1 MTQDHPQSAGP
12 ASRLPVLVLGAG
24 AWGTA
29 LAIHLARRSPAG
41 LVSLWAR
48 SSTQAERLAVDRE
61 NKRYLPGH
69 TLPDGLNICQELTG
83 GLQDWRQQVTK
94 HGRGLLVLASPV
106 SGLAELCAAVY
117 QVLGMARPGEGLVW
131 LCKGLV
137 LQAQGDRTVSWP
149 SDLVSRCCPGWP
161 AGALSGPSFAQE
173 VAKGLPVALTLA
185 SQDLGWARQ
194 AAQDLHGNGMRV
206 YASDDLMGVQIGGA
220 IKNVLAIAA
229 GVADTMALGANA
241 RAALITRGLAE
252 AARLGQAMGANP
264 ETFLGLATLG
274 DLVLT
279 ATGDLSRNRRVGM
292 GLAAGKTLDQVL
304 SDLGHVAEGV
314 ATAPAIAAL
323 GDRLKVELPITQA
336 VCRLLSGQ
344 TTARQ
349 AMEEL
354 LTREPTDEV
363 RP

>member
-1 MTQDHPQSAGP
+1 M
-12 ASRLPVLVLGAG
+12 
-24 AWGTA
+24 
-29 LAIHLARRSPAG
+29 AIHLAQRTPPG

-48 SSTQAERLAVDRE
+48 SAQQAERLNQERE

-69 TLPDGLNICQELTG
+69 ALPNGLTISADLRAALRQ
-83 GLQDWRQQVTK
+83 WRQ
-94 HGRGLLVLASPV
+94 HSADRGHGLLVLACPV
-106 SGLAELCAAVY
+106 SGLAELCEAIRAA
-117 QVLGMARPGEGLVW
+117 LGPAQSGEGLVW

-137 LQAQGDRTVSWP
+137 LNGQEERHLSWP
-149 SDLVSRCCPGWP
+149 SDLVARHCPGWP
-161 AGALSGPSFAQE
+161 SGALSGPSFAQE

-185 SQDLGWARQ
+185 SQDLTWARQ
-194 AAQDLHGNGMRV
+194 AASDLHGGSMRV
-206 YASDDLMGVQIGGA
+206 YASDDLIGVQIGGA

-252 AARLGQAMGANP
+252 AARLGHAMGANP

-304 SDLGHVAEGV
+304 RELGHVAEGV
-314 ATAPAIAAL
+314 PTAPAIAAL
-323 GDRLKVELPITQA
+323 GDQLRVELPITKA
-336 VCRLLSGQ
+336 VCRLLAGQ
-344 TTARQ
+344 STAQQ

-354 LTREPTDEV
+354 LTREPTDEL
-363 RP
+363 RL

>member
-1 MTQDHPQSAGP
+1 LTQDHALASASP
-12 ASRLPVLVLGAG
+12 SSVPMLVLGAG

-29 LAIHLARRSPAG
+29 MAIHLARRTQPG
-41 LVSLWAR
+41 LIGLWAR
-48 SSTQAERLAVDRE
+48 SSEQAERLSKDRE
-61 NKRYLPGH
+61 NKRYLPDH
-69 TLPDGLNICQELTG
+69 ALPDGLTVCLDLTLA
-83 GLQDWRQQVTK
+83 LQSWRQQVAK
-94 HGRGLLVLASPV
+94 HGRGLLVLASPI

-117 QVLGMARPGEGLVW
+117 KVLGPAQSGEGLVW

-137 LQAQGDRTVSWP
+137 LADRDKALSWP
-149 SDLVSRCCPGWP
+149 SDLVSHGCPGWP

-185 SQDLGWARQ
+185 SQDLTWARQ
-194 AAQDLHGNGMRV
+194 AAQDLHGQGMRV
-206 YASDDLMGVQIGGA
+206 YASDDLIGVQMGGA

-252 AARLGQAMGANP
+252 AARLGQAMGAQP

-292 GLAAGKTLDQVL
+292 GLAAGKTLNQVL
-304 SDLGHVAEGV
+304 ADLGHVAEGV
-314 ATAPAIAAL
+314 ATAPAVAAL
-323 GDRLKVELPITQA
+323 GERLHVELPITQA
-336 VCRLLSGQ
+336 VCRLLAGQ
-344 TTARQ
+344 MTARQ

-354 LTREPTDEV
+354 LTRDPTDEV
-363 RP
+363 RL

>member
-1 MTQDHPQSAGP
+1 MTQDHAP
-12 ASRLPVLVLGAG
+12 APVLPSSVPMLVLGAG

-29 LAIHLARRSPAG
+29 MAIHLARRAEPG
-41 LVSLWAR
+41 LIGLWAR
-48 SSTQAERLAVDRE
+48 STEQAERLSKDRE
-61 NKRYLPGH
+61 NKRYLPDH
-69 TLPDGLNICQELTG
+69 ALPDGLTVCLDLTLA
-83 GLQDWRQQVTK
+83 LQGWRQQVVK
-94 HGRGLLVLASPV
+94 RGRGLLVLASPI
-106 SGLAELCAAVY
+106 SGLSELCAAVY
-117 QVLGMARPGEGLVW
+117 QVLGPAQSGEGLVW

-137 LQAQGDRTVSWP
+137 LQTEADRPLSWP
-149 SDLVSRCCPGWP
+149 SDLVSHGCPGWP

-185 SQDLGWARQ
+185 SQDLTWARQ
-194 AAQDLHGNGMRV
+194 VAQDLHGHGMRV
-206 YASDDLMGVQIGGA
+206 YASDDLIGVQMGGA

-252 AARLGQAMGANP
+252 AARLGQAMGAQP

-304 SDLGHVAEGV
+304 ADLGHVAEGV

-323 GDRLKVELPITQA
+323 GERLQVELPITQA
-336 VCRLLSGQ
+336 VCRLLAGQ

-354 LTREPTDEV
+354 LTRDPTDEV
-363 RP
+363 RL

>member
-1 MTQDHPQSAGP
+1 M
-12 ASRLPVLVLGAG
+12 
-24 AWGTA
+24 
-29 LAIHLARRSPAG
+29 AIHLARRTKPG
-41 LVSLWAR
+41 LIGLWAR
-48 SSTQAERLAVDRE
+48 STEQAERLSKDRE
-61 NKRYLPGH
+61 NKRYLPDH
-69 TLPDGLNICQELTG
+69 ALPDGLNVCLDLTRA
-83 GLQDWRQQVTK
+83 LQGWRQQVAT
-94 HGRGLLVLASPV
+94 HGRGLLVLASPI
-106 SGLAELCAAVY
+106 SGLAELCVAVY
-117 QVLGMARPGEGLVW
+117 KVLGPAQSGEGLVW

-137 LQAQGDRTVSWP
+137 LAEHDKALSWP
-149 SDLVSRCCPGWP
+149 SDLVSHGCPGWP

-185 SQDLGWARQ
+185 SQDLTWARQ
-194 AAQDLHGNGMRV
+194 ASQDLHGRGMRV
-206 YASDDLMGVQIGGA
+206 YASDDLIGVQMGGA

-252 AARLGQAMGANP
+252 AARLGQAMGAQP

-304 SDLGHVAEGV
+304 ADLGHVAEGV

-323 GDRLKVELPITQA
+323 GERLHVELPITQA
-336 VCRLLSGQ
+336 VCRLLAGQ
-344 TTARQ
+344 TTARE

-354 LTREPTDEV
+354 LTRDPTDEV

>member
-1 MTQDHPQSAGP
+1 MTQDQASAP
-12 ASRLPVLVLGAG
+12 VSASSAPMLVLGAG

-29 LAIHLARRSPAG
+29 MAIHLARRAQPG
-41 LVSLWAR
+41 LIGLWAR
-48 SSTQAERLAVDRE
+48 STQQAERLSEDRE
-61 NKRYLPGH
+61 NKRYLPDYAF
-69 TLPDGLNICQELTG
+69 PDGLTICSDLTAA
-83 GLQDWRQQVTK
+83 LQDWRRQVAQQ
-94 HGRGLLVLASPV
+94 GRGLLVLASPI
-106 SGLAELCAAVY
+106 SGLAELCASVY
-117 QVLGMARPGEGLVW
+117 RVLGSAQPGEGLVW

-137 LQAQGDRTVSWP
+137 LQTDNGQSLSWP
-149 SDLVSRCCPGWP
+149 SDLISWGCPGWP

-185 SQDLGWARQ
+185 SQDLTWARQ
-194 AAQDLHGNGMRV
+194 AAQDLHGQGMRV
-206 YASDDLMGVQIGGA
+206 YASDDLIGVQLGGA

-292 GLAAGKTLDQVL
+292 GLAAGKTLTQVL
-304 SDLGHVAEGV
+304 AELGHVAEGV
-314 ATAPAIAAL
+314 TTAPAIAAL
-323 GDRLKVELPITQA
+323 GKRLQVELPITQA

-354 LTREPTDEV
+354 LTRDPTDEV
-363 RP
+363 RL

>member
-1 MTQDHPQSAGP
+1 M
-12 ASRLPVLVLGAG
+12 LVLGAG

-29 LAIHLARRSPAG
+29 MAIHLARRTQPG
-41 LVSLWAR
+41 LIGLWAR
-48 SSTQAERLAVDRE
+48 STQQAEQLSKDRE
-61 NKRYLPGH
+61 NKRYLPDH
-69 TLPDGLNICQELTG
+69 ALPVGLSICPDLTIA
-83 GLQDWRQQVTK
+83 LQNWRQQVTE
-94 HGRGLLVLASPV
+94 HGRGLLVLASPI

-117 QVLGMARPGEGLVW
+117 QALGPAQSGEGLVW

-137 LQAQGDRTVSWP
+137 LADHDKTLSWP
-149 SDLVSRCCPGWP
+149 SDLVSRECPGWP

-185 SQDLGWARQ
+185 SQDLTWARE
-194 AAQDLHGNGMRV
+194 AAQDLHGQGMRV
-206 YASDDLMGVQIGGA
+206 YASDDLIGVQLGGA

-252 AARLGQAMGANP
+252 AARLGQAMGAHP

-304 SDLGHVAEGV
+304 ADLGHVAEGV
-314 ATAPAIAAL
+314 TTAPAIAAL
-323 GDRLKVELPITQA
+323 GERLQVELPITQA
-336 VCRLLSGQ
+336 VSRLLAGQ

-354 LTREPTDEV
+354 LTRDPTDEV
-363 RP
+363 RL

>member
-1 MTQDHPQSAGP
+1 LTQDRPQP
-12 ASRLPVLVLGAG
+12 AVETGLPPVLVLGAG

-29 LAIHLARRSPAG
+29 IAIHLARRAPPG
-41 LVSLWAR
+41 QIGLWAR
-48 SSTQAERLAVDRE
+48 SAQQAERLIQDRE

-69 TLPDGLNICQELTG
+69 ELPEGLTATADLSPA
-83 GLQDWRQQVTK
+83 LRLWRQQSAK
-94 HGRGLLVLASPV
+94 HGHGLLVLACPV
-106 SGLAELCAAVY
+106 SGLAGLCDSIRAA
-117 QVLGMARPGEGLVW
+117 LGPAQSGEGLVW

-137 LQAQGDRTVSWP
+137 LEGQGEHHLSWP
-149 SDLVSRCCPGWP
+149 SDLVGRHCPGWP
-161 AGALSGPSFAQE
+161 SGALSGPSFAQE

-185 SQDLGWARQ
+185 SQDLAWARQ
-194 AAQDLHGNGMRV
+194 AAYDLHGGGMRV

-229 GVADTMALGANA
+229 GVADTMSLGANA

-292 GLAAGKTLDQVL
+292 GLAAGKPLDQVL
-304 SDLGHVAEGV
+304 TELGHVAEGV
-314 ATAPAIAAL
+314 PTAPAIAAL
-323 GDRLKVELPITQA
+323 GDQLQVELPITKA
-336 VCRLLSGQ
+336 VCRLLAGQ
-344 TTARQ
+344 STAHQ
-349 AMEEL
+349 AMEDL
-354 LTREPTDEV
+354 LTRDPTDEV
-363 RP
+363 RL

>member
-1 MTQDHPQSAGP
+1 MTQDQPSASVSVSSVP
-12 ASRLPVLVLGAG
+12 MLVLGAG

-29 LAIHLARRSPAG
+29 MAIHLARRTQPG
-41 LVSLWAR
+41 LVGLWAR
-48 SSTQAERLAVDRE
+48 STQQAERLSEDRE
-61 NKRYLPGH
+61 NQRYLPGH
-69 TLPDGLNICQELTG
+69 AFPDGLTICYDLTIA
-83 GLQDWRQQVTK
+83 LKDWRQQVA
-94 HGRGLLVLASPV
+94 HQGRGLLVLASPI
-106 SGLAELCAAVY
+106 SGLADLCTSVY
-117 QVLGMARPGEGLVW
+117 GVLGPAQPGEGLVW

-137 LQAQGDRTVSWP
+137 LQAEGDRALSWP
-149 SDLVSRCCPGWP
+149 SDLVSRGCPGWP

-185 SQDLGWARQ
+185 SQDLTWARQ
-194 AAQDLHGNGMRV
+194 AAQDLHGQGMRV
-206 YASDDLMGVQIGGA
+206 YASDDLVGVQVGGA

-292 GLAAGKTLDQVL
+292 GLASGKTLDQVL
-304 SDLGHVAEGV
+304 AELGHVAEGV

-323 GDRLKVELPITQA
+323 GERLQVELPITQA
-336 VCRLLSGQ
+336 VCRLLAGQ

-349 AMEEL
+349 AMAEL
-354 LTREPTDEV
+354 LTRDPTDEV

>member
-1 MTQDHPQSAGP
+1 MKI
-12 ASRLPVLVLGAG
+12 LVLGAG

-29 LAIHLARRSPAG
+29 LAINAAAQPDGRRR
-41 LVSLWAR
+41 VTLWAR
-48 SSTQAERLAVDRE
+48 SAGQVHDMAARRE
-61 NKRYLPGH
+61 NARYLPGQPFPAG
-69 TLPDGLNICQELTG
+69 LCVADGPLDGPSAPQHDADLVVIGSPMAALRSMLTA
-83 GLQDWRQQVTK
+83 LQDLTVPVVWICKGFESPQA
-94 HGRGLLVLASPV
+94 GAASGLLGHEV
-106 SGLAELCAAVY
+106 CAAV
-117 QVLGMARPGEGLVW
+117 APR
-131 LCKGLV
+131 
-137 LQAQGDRTVSWP
+137 LQAGV
-149 SDLVSRCCPGWP
+149 
-161 AGALSGPSFAQE
+161 LSGPSFAQE

-185 SQDLGWARQ
+185 SQDLTWARE
-194 AAQDLHGNGMRV
+194 AAQDLHGQGMRV
-206 YASDDLMGVQIGGA
+206 YASDDLIGVQLGGA

-252 AARLGQAMGANP
+252 AARLGQAMGAHP

-304 SDLGHVAEGV
+304 ADLGHVAEGV
-314 ATAPAIAAL
+314 TTAPAIAAL
-323 GDRLKVELPITQA
+323 GERLQVELPITQA
-336 VCRLLSGQ
+336 VSRLLAGQ

-354 LTREPTDEV
+354 LTRDPTDEV
-363 RP
+363 RL